1 MPTSTWARLPEARRS
16 AVLSAAQDE
25 FCAHGYSG
33 ASLNTICRNA
43 GVSKG
48 SLFQYFDDKADLYA
62 HLTELSGE
70 RVRAAMNE
78 YAVTLPWDVDFF
90 GALESMVERWVRY
103 FFDHPVERA
112 LTAAST
118 LEPDARGPVRAA
130 IDPHYLAMLEPII
143 DAGVRSGQIRADADR
158 AALLATLLVL
168 LPQIALAPHVQGLDP
183 VLGLHGTDAGTAVEG
198 AQRIVRLVT
207 TAVRPQTAE
216 AAALNLTT

>member
-1 MPTSTWARLPEARRS
+1 
-16 AVLSAAQDE
+16 VLGAAQEE
-25 FCAHGYSG
+25 FCTHGYSG

-70 RVRAAMNE
+70 RVQAAMHE
-78 YAVTLPWDVDFF
+78 YAVTLPWNADFF

-118 LEPDARGPVRAA
+118 LEPDAHGRSAVRDA

-158 AALLATLLVL
+158 AALLATLLIL
-168 LPQIALAPHVQGLDP
+168 LPQVALAPHVQGLDP
-183 VLGLHGTDAGTAVEG
+183 VLGLLGADADAAVEG
-198 AQRIVRLVT
+198 AQRILRLVT
-207 TAVRPQTAE
+207 TAIRPQIGDFRAS
-216 AAALNLTT
+216 